1 VVILGA
7 ILLILGLVL
16 GIQILWIIGAILL
29 VLGLVGGG
37 FGYAGRPIYG
47 RQHWW

>member
-1 VVILGA
+1 MVILGLV
-7 ILLILGLVL
+7 LLVLGLVL

-37 FGYAGRPIYG
+37 FGMAGRPIYG
-47 RQHWW
+47 RRHWY

>member
-1 VVILGA
+1 MVILGA

-47 RQHWW
+47 RRHWY